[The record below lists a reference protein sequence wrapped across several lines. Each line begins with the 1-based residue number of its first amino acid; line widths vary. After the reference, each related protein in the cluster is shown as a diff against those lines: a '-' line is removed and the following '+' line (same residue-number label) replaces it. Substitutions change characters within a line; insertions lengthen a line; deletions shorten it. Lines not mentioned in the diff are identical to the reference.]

1 MKKTFQDCHRLF
13 KMKHQVRGIGMV
25 QRLGAG
31 ILASGIAALV
41 LKLVGGQPAKVL
53 TAQALE
59 WQNMPLFDSMALPDP
74 ATETIMN
81 QYLQGLSAQGAVAR
95 HQGIWIQSDISV
107 LAKHKER
114 VPLPAASLTKI
125 ATTLA
130 ALNKWEP
137 DHQFETLVSTTGP
150 INKGVLQGDLV
161 ITGGG
166 DPFFV
171 WEEAIALGNSLNQL
185 GIRQVKGNVVI
196 EGDFYMNYQENPA
209 LAGQELRQGLNSKL
223 WTARGFVYRHAIMPK
238 GTPKPQVA
246 IAGGVKVSTLPIP
259 KKILLIRH
267 RSLSLTHI
275 LREMNIHS
283 NNNMSEMLTK
293 SLGGSEQ
300 RNRLAAKSANLSLDE
315 LQLVNGSGLG
325 VENMI
330 SPHAA
335 CTMLMAVHHFL
346 QPYKLSVMDVFP
358 VSGRD
363 KNGTMY
369 GRHIPLGTA
378 IKTGT
383 LNTVSALAGVIPT
396 RDRGLVWFAII
407 NRGGDVNGFRKQQ
420 DIFLQRLVEQWGIQP
435 VNATTP
441 PIQNLLGE
449 SKRNEKIFGV
459 RAQLKKG

>member
-1 MKKTFQDCHRLF
+1 
-13 KMKHQVRGIGMV
+13 MV

-31 ILASGIAALV
+31 ILASGIAALA
-41 LKLVGGQPAKVL
+41 LKLVGGQPTTVL
-53 TAQALE
+53 TAQALA

-74 ATETIMN
+74 ATETIMR

-95 HQGIWIQSDISV
+95 HQGIWIQSDIAV
-107 LAKHKER
+107 LAKHKDQ

-130 ALNKWEP
+130 ALNKWGP

-150 INKGVLQGDLV
+150 IKNGVLQGDLV

-185 GIRQVKGNVVI
+185 GIRQITGKLVI

-223 WTARGFVYRHAIMPK
+223 WTPRGFVYRHAIMPK

-246 IAGGVKVSTLPIP
+246 IAGGVKVATLPIP
-259 KKILLIRH
+259 KKIVLIRH

-293 SLGGSEQ
+293 SLGGTQE
-300 RNRLAAKSANLSLDE
+300 RNRLAAKSANLSQNE

-335 CTMLMAVHHFL
+335 CAMLMAVHHFL

-420 DIFLQRLVEQWGIQP
+420 DIFLQRLVQQWGIQP
-435 VNATTP
+435 VNATTH
-441 PIQNLLGE
+441 PIENLLGE

>member
-1 MKKTFQDCHRLF
+1 
-13 KMKHQVRGIGMV
+13 
-25 QRLGAG
+25 
-31 ILASGIAALV
+31 
-41 LKLVGGQPAKVL
+41 
-53 TAQALE
+53 
-59 WQNMPLFDSMALPDP
+59 
-74 ATETIMN
+74 
-81 QYLQGLSAQGAVAR
+81 
-95 HQGIWIQSDISV
+95 
-107 LAKHKER
+107 
-114 VPLPAASLTKI
+114 
-125 ATTLA
+125 
-130 ALNKWEP
+130 
-137 DHQFETLVSTTGP
+137 
-150 INKGVLQGDLV
+150 
-161 ITGGG
+161 
-166 DPFFV
+166 
-171 WEEAIALGNSLNQL
+171 
-185 GIRQVKGNVVI
+185 
-196 EGDFYMNYQENPA
+196 
-209 LAGQELRQGLNSKL
+209 
-223 WTARGFVYRHAIMPK
+223 
-238 GTPKPQVA
+238 
-246 IAGGVKVSTLPIP
+246 
-259 KKILLIRH
+259 
-267 RSLSLTHI
+267 
-275 LREMNIHS
+275 
-283 NNNMSEMLTK
+283 
-293 SLGGSEQ
+293 
-300 RNRLAAKSANLSLDE
+300 
-315 LQLVNGSGLG
+315 
-325 VENMI
+325 MI